1 MDGRPG
7 NLQTTD
13 DIMRSRVAILLAVW
27 IGLAG
32 WWSACFPDAVRAQQT
47 TTITIVDPDEQILDL
62 LRAGHQ
68 LELQRRWS
76 EALTHYE
83 DALRRHPGD
92 PGLQRR
98 FERVRMHYDLTR
110 RYGDQTFCDQLAR
123 MSAGKALDLYTEV
136 LRKIEAHY
144 VEPPHWKHL
153 VEQGTNELEVALDEP
168 SFIECHLPQ
177 VDPRAVS
184 NLRYELRRVV
194 GMRIVAGREDAR
206 DTVAWA
212 AQLAQQRI
220 GLSPTAVIWEY
231 LCGAANA
238 LDPYSAYLTAGQLN
252 EVYAQIDG
260 NFVGLGI
267 ELKAEEGRLHIV
279 RVISGSPAEEGG
291 LRAGEWILSVDGRQT
306 AGLSTDQAADLL
318 QGEEGSLVRL
328 EVVLA
333 SESPRQVVLRRR
345 RVEVPS
351 VDLVKMLDAQE
362 GVAYFRLACFQRST
376 PSDLHHALWTLH
388 RQGMRVLIADL
399 RGNPGGLLTTAVE
412 VADLFLERGII
423 VSTRGRNVQE
433 DFTYAA
439 HPEGT
444 WRVPLVVLVDHDS
457 ASAAEILAGAL
468 KDHGRGT
475 VVGMR
480 SYGKGSVQGIFPLS
494 GCEAGLRLTTARFYS
509 PSGQPYSGQ
518 GVVPHI
524 VVHQAAR
531 PIGGQLPA
539 AGDDPV
545 LTAALHAARN
555 LLAAR

>member
-1 MDGRPG
+1 
-7 NLQTTD
+7 
-13 DIMRSRVAILLAVW
+13 MRSRAAILLALA

-32 WWSACFPDAVRAQQT
+32 CWTACSPAATFAQPA
-47 TTITIVDPDEQILDL
+47 TTITIVDPEQQILDL
-62 LRAGHQ
+62 LRQGHQ
-68 LELQRRWS
+68 LELQRRWG

-83 DALRRHPGD
+83 EALRQHPGD
-92 PGLQRR
+92 AGLQRR

-110 RYGDQTFCDQLAR
+110 RYGDHTFREQLAR
-123 MSAGKALDLYTEV
+123 MSAGKAFDLYSEV

-153 VEQGTNELEVALDEP
+153 IEQGTNELEVALEEP
-168 SFIECHLPQ
+168 AFLERNLPGADAQ
-177 VDPRAVS
+177 AIN

-194 GMRIVAGREDAR
+194 GMRIVAGRDDAR
-206 DTVAWA
+206 ETVAMA

-220 GLSPTAVIWEY
+220 GLAPTAVIWEY

-267 ELKAEEGRLHIV
+267 ELKADEGRLHIV
-279 RVISGSPAEEGG
+279 RVIPGSPAEEGG
-291 LRAGEWILSVDGRQT
+291 LRAGEWILAVDGRRT

-318 QGEEGSLVRL
+318 QGEEGSTVRL
-328 EVVLA
+328 QVVLPP
-333 SESPRQVVLRRR
+333 EPPRELVLRRR

-351 VDLVKMLDAQE
+351 VDRVQMLDPQQ
-362 GVAYFRLACFQRST
+362 GVAYFRLVCFQRST
-376 PSDLHHALWTLH
+376 LSDLQKALWSLH
-388 RQGMRVLIADL
+388 RQGMRVLIVDL
-399 RGNPGGLLTTAVE
+399 RGNPGGLLTSAVE
-412 VADLFLERGII
+412 VADLFLQRGII

-433 DFTYAA
+433 DFTYTA

-444 WRVPLVVLVDHDS
+444 WGVPLVVLVDHDS

-494 GCEAGLRLTTARFYS
+494 GCEAGLRLTTAKFYS

-524 VVHQAAR
+524 VVRQAAR
-531 PIGGQLPA
+531 PIEGQVPA
-539 AGDDPV
+539 TPDDPAM
-545 LTAALHAARN
+545 TAALHAARN

>member
-1 MDGRPG
+1 
-7 NLQTTD
+7 
-13 DIMRSRVAILLAVW
+13 MRRRVAILLGLW
-27 IGLAG
+27 ISLVG
-32 WWSACFPDAVRAQQT
+32 WWAACLPAAVRAQPT
-47 TTITIVDPDEQILDL
+47 TTITIVDPEEQTLEL

-68 LELQRRWS
+68 LELQRRWGD
-76 EALTHYE
+76 ALTHYE
-83 DALRRHPGD
+83 DALRRYPGHS
-92 PGLQRR
+92 GLQRR
-98 FERVRMHYDLTR
+98 FEHVRMHYDLAR
-110 RYGDQTFCDQLAR
+110 RYADQTFCQQVANT
-123 MSAGKALDLYTEV
+123 SPAKALDLYAEV

-144 VEPPHWKHL
+144 VDPPHWKHL
-153 VEQGTNELEVALDEP
+153 VEQGTNQLEVALDEP
-168 SFIECHLPQ
+168 RFLARHLPQ
-177 VDPRAVS
+177 ADPQAIN

-194 GMRIVAGREDAR
+194 GMRIVTNRQDAC
-206 DTVAWA
+206 DTVALA

-220 GLSPTAVIWEY
+220 GLPPCAVIWEY

-238 LDPYSAYLTAGQLN
+238 LDPYSAYLTAGQLD

-267 ELKAEEGRLHIV
+267 ELKADEGRLHIV
-279 RVISGSPAEEGG
+279 RVIPRSPAEEAG
-291 LRAGEWILSVDGRQT
+291 LRAGEWILAVDGQQT

-318 QGEEGSLVRL
+318 QGQEGSSVRL
-328 EVVLA
+328 EVVLPP
-333 SESPRQVVLRRR
+333 EPPRQLVLRRR

-351 VDLVKMLDAQE
+351 VDLVQMLDGQE

-376 PSDLHHALWTLH
+376 PNDLNHALWTLY
-388 RQGMRVLIADL
+388 RQGMRALIIDL

-433 DFTYAA
+433 DFTYTAR
-439 HPEGT
+439 PEGT
-444 WRVPLVVLVDHDS
+444 WGVPLVVLVDQDS

-468 KDHGRGT
+468 KDHGRAT
-475 VVGMR
+475 VVGAR
-480 SYGKGSVQGIFPLS
+480 SYGKGSVQGIFPLT

-518 GVVPHI
+518 GVAPHI
-524 VVHQAAR
+524 VVGQAAR
-531 PIGGQLPA
+531 PIQGQLPT